1 LEDLKNQGLLVTVE
15 DYVHSVGH
23 CQRCGTVVEQII
35 SKQWFLSMKMLAEEA
50 KEAVESGKVKITPE
64 KWVKVYYDWLNN
76 IRDWCVSR
84 QLWWGHRIPYGI
96 ATTARK

>member
-1 LEDLKNQGLLVTVE
+1 MVNVPETYLNLTIQEAREKVLEDLKNQGLLVTVE

-64 KWVKVYYDWLNN
+64 N
-76 IRDWCVSR
+76 
-84 QLWWGHRIPYGI
+84 G
-96 ATTARK
+96 